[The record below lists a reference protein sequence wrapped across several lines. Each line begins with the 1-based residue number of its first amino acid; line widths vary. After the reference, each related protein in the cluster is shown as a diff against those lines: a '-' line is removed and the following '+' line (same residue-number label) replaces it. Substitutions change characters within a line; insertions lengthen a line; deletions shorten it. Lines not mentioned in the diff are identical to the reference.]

1 LLQLYVYGNKFK
13 GFLDLVPG
21 TSLDMETLSEL
32 FDEELTLGE
41 YSLPLDAP
49 FTDNNKKILGNV
61 EMLNSVP
68 ANETLYW
75 RCDVWA
81 DGITVRTAA
90 KLTLI
95 AVNGNFSYD
104 AGNYQFTLAGN
115 KGLFGS
121 AIAGFTLQQLV
132 LDKISLN
139 GLDARTFATNV
150 MKQTA
155 GNTQYSFMKFAP
167 VAIENYFYV
176 NRPDYNGEFLAQDI
190 ANNIVINGAS
200 WKFGRPTS
208 ADTTIAAAPGSA
220 EYMDY
225 RTIPFFTYKWICTK
239 IFQQFGYTLT
249 GDWVDDAAWDK
260 AFMFNNFGIEQYDTT
275 AKTDLSTYIF
285 PAQHLPKKSI
295 GTFLR
300 DLQFFFC
307 IKFSFL
313 DGNIVR
319 MDYRKSSLASKSTMD
334 ATAITGNLFNSNML
348 DYKEKG
354 FTLAFN
360 FDSADAYN
368 GARVQAID
376 GKQLVATINNF
387 TGFGAL
393 IIGRTFN
400 YNDLVY
406 VKAENQ
412 YYAYSNGSGTS
423 AWEYF
428 SEKLFPMVI
437 GAGGYSYQTGIS
449 PMTTYLLYNP
459 DIDKL
464 INKDMAAVSMPGT
477 YFNKNNTLVENPFEP
492 RIFYIDM
499 LSKSGVVIP
508 ASFVHNRDRVGQLR
522 VPVSLAWDGD
532 EGLYATLWKD
542 WLNFLMNTRL
552 VKASL
557 SFNQRSYANFSDAV
571 KIRIN
576 GTYYLPHLTTIKIPL
591 QDAAGVEL
599 YRL

>member
-220 EYMDY
+220 EYMD
-225 RTIPFFTYKWICTK
+225 
-239 IFQQFGYTLT
+239 
-249 GDWVDDAAWDK
+249 
-260 AFMFNNFGIEQYDTT
+260 
-275 AKTDLSTYIF
+275 
-285 PAQHLPKKSI
+285 
-295 GTFLR
+295 
-300 DLQFFFC
+300 
-307 IKFSFL
+307 SFL
-313 DGNIVR
+313 HV
-319 MDYRKSSLASKSTMD
+319 
-334 ATAITGNLFNSNML
+334 
-348 DYKEKG
+348 
-354 FTLAFN
+354 
-360 FDSADAYN
+360 
-368 GARVQAID
+368 
-376 GKQLVATINNF
+376 
-387 TGFGAL
+387 
-393 IIGRTFN
+393 
-400 YNDLVY
+400 
-406 VKAENQ
+406 
-412 YYAYSNGSGTS
+412 
-423 AWEYF
+423 
-428 SEKLFPMVI
+428 
-437 GAGGYSYQTGIS
+437 
-449 PMTTYLLYNP
+449 
-459 DIDKL
+459 
-464 INKDMAAVSMPGT
+464 
-477 YFNKNNTLVENPFEP
+477 
-492 RIFYIDM
+492 
-499 LSKSGVVIP
+499 
-508 ASFVHNRDRVGQLR
+508 
-522 VPVSLAWDGD
+522 
-532 EGLYATLWKD
+532 
-542 WLNFLMNTRL
+542 
-552 VKASL
+552 
-557 SFNQRSYANFSDAV
+557 
-571 KIRIN
+571 
-576 GTYYLPHLTTIKIPL
+576 
-591 QDAAGVEL
+591 
-599 YRL
+599 